1 MKLECANDETRSKIS
16 CGQFW
21 GFVIPS
27 SLDIQHSSLI
37 ILTGNN
43 KPEKVRLRFPL
54 EQMDQTLFH
63 LINERWTSPAL
74 DLFMGAISDVA
85 IWKPLLIVFVLAA
98 LVVGRFKTRACIFCL
113 LLSLFITQQVTTFLK
128 TAINRHR
135 PKHVQSVRMV
145 YLQSV

>member
-1 MKLECANDETRSKIS
+1 
-16 CGQFW
+16 
-21 GFVIPS
+21 
-27 SLDIQHSSLI
+27 
-37 ILTGNN
+37 
-43 KPEKVRLRFPL
+43 
-54 EQMDQTLFH
+54 MDQTLFH

-85 IWKPLLIVFVLAA
+85 IWKPLLVVIVLAA

-145 YLQSV
+145 YLQSVQPPFMKLFKEPVIRQSDNSDRNRGDPSFPSGHMTNNTTIAVC